1 MSINQLFLN
10 HFVKIGRFYVL
21 SEAIVPRKGE
31 RIREDSPSERKT
43 DRPTHQKSPIEVQIH
58 ILVHTNKEKQE
69 SQTHRKEK
77 KCPTLFSIKKPAKK
91 KKGRKPHIKEIF
103 KISIYEGSITEHVIY
118 CIGE

>member
-1 MSINQLFLN
+1 M
-10 HFVKIGRFYVL
+10 

-77 KCPTLFSIKKPAKK
+77 EIPPPLPIQKEKKEDIADIADKTM
-91 KKGRKPHIKEIF
+91 F
-103 KISIYEGSITEHVIY
+103 LL
-118 CIGE
+118 

>member
-1 MSINQLFLN
+1 MFLY

-43 DRPTHQKSPIEVQIH
+43 DRPTHQKSPIRTQIH
-58 ILVHTNKEKQE
+58 ISTHTKKEKQE

-77 KCPTLFSIKKPAKK
+77 KYPTPFSIKKPAKK
-91 KKGRKPHIKEIF
+91 KKKK
-103 KISIYEGSITEHVIY
+103 GSLI
-118 CIGE
+118 